1 MRYSIV
7 WRKLKKGEEMTQPL
21 TNAQQMYPQQGGAN
35 AVSINIYNPQAY
47 GGAAPAQAC
56 VPQQVPYNYTNSL
69 YQMPQANTYQQPM
82 PVPNVYQQ
90 YMPMQSPI
98 APPPQIMPESVMSQP
113 QEAQTQEAPASTA
126 EVQPQQPE
134 QVQQTQQT
142 QTPEVVNEPT
152 NKSTVDIDAL
162 VSGLADADADKK
174 AQTINQIAEYAQGE
188 PSVALQVVSEPVMN
202 GLINIINEDT
212 TGLEGPTDK
221 QIEIAEKITKGE
233 KLTPEEDALSEQLS
247 PRDKANKNRI
257 FALYTLAMI
266 QKLQREELNQYIE
279 NQKANGEQPIEP
291 LKIEELPGYND
302 IVNIIKNDPRPEVK
316 VAAMQAL
323 QYIAEPNDKAVVE
336 GVLADS
342 LNSQD
347 EVIKTAAQEVMD
359 RFGTEAPAEEP
370 KAEQKQEEKK
380 AA

>member
-1 MRYSIV
+1 
-7 WRKLKKGEEMTQPL
+7 
-21 TNAQQMYPQQGGAN
+21 
-35 AVSINIYNPQAY
+35 
-47 GGAAPAQAC
+47 
-56 VPQQVPYNYTNSL
+56 
-69 YQMPQANTYQQPM
+69 
-82 PVPNVYQQ
+82 
-90 YMPMQSPI
+90 
-98 APPPQIMPESVMSQP
+98 
-113 QEAQTQEAPASTA
+113 
-126 EVQPQQPE
+126 
-134 QVQQTQQT
+134 
-142 QTPEVVNEPT
+142 
-152 NKSTVDIDAL
+152 
-162 VSGLADADADKK
+162 
-174 AQTINQIAEYAQGE
+174 
-188 PSVALQVVSEPVMN
+188 
-202 GLINIINEDT
+202 
-212 TGLEGPTDK
+212 
-221 QIEIAEKITKGE
+221 
-233 KLTPEEDALSEQLS
+233 
-247 PRDKANKNRI
+247 
-257 FALYTLAMI
+257 MI

-370 KAEQKQEEKK
+370 KAEEKQEEKK

>member
-1 MRYSIV
+1 
-7 WRKLKKGEEMTQPL
+7 
-21 TNAQQMYPQQGGAN
+21 
-35 AVSINIYNPQAY
+35 
-47 GGAAPAQAC
+47 
-56 VPQQVPYNYTNSL
+56 
-69 YQMPQANTYQQPM
+69 
-82 PVPNVYQQ
+82 
-90 YMPMQSPI
+90 MPMQSPI

-113 QEAQTQEAPASTA
+113 QEAQTQEAPAPTA
-126 EVQPQQPE
+126 EVQTQQPE
-134 QVQQTQQT
+134 QVQQA

-359 RFGTEAPAEEP
+359 RFGAEAPAEEP